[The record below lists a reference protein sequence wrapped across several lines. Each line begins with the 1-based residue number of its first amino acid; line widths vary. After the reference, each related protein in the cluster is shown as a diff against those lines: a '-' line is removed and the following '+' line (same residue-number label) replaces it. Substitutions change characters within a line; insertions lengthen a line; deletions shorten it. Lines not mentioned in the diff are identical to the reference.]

1 MTLKIGSD
9 EITLHVTSDDTPGSL
24 LACDVKIPAGG
35 GPPAMH
41 RHPSAEVYRGDEGVL
56 ALYVEDEAGA
66 VERIAVTPGD
76 VVHIPGGRPHTVRNE
91 SPFDARAYVTF
102 VPGTEMERFVLAVA
116 SRPHDVASLAQ
127 QHGIEFTGPLPE

>member
-1 MTLKIGSD
+1 MKLQVGSD
-9 EITLHVTSDDTPGSL
+9 EITLHVTSESSDGTL
-24 LACDVKIPAGG
+24 VACDVKIPAGG

-56 ALYVEDEAGA
+56 ALYVEDEAGG

-102 VPGTEMERFVLAVA
+102 VPGTEMERFVRAVA
-116 SRPHDVASLAQ
+116 GRPQDAATIAS